1 MASALLA
8 ALLVGA
14 SLVAAQ
20 VDCDGTQYTPGSRFF
35 TDECYQT
42 VQDCIAQFGANA
54 SQIYCQD
61 GPGNLYMEQ
70 QPDNGNNNA
79 YQTGF
84 TDILDFCVLDGWTTG
99 TWFSSNQWYWIAAE
113 DGCYSSNATIPTTG
127 PGFCVQNRDDIL
139 PSCYPQPEE
148 DTGGPLQ
155 VLYTAETANG
165 FKGPGKGWNSWGT
178 QSTPP
183 ANPSY
188 TVFNQD
194 FVYKQCSVLGEPAFR
209 GRQYDICSLD
219 AGWSSGDTDEYGRI
233 TYNTS
238 LFDLPGLAEDLRH
251 LGVKTGVYI
260 IPGLPCN
267 AANKTIKG
275 TNIKI
280 GDVLIGNNDAIGYCD
295 WDFSK
300 DGVQQW
306 HDSLI
311 ELWSSWGISMI
322 KLDFITPG
330 SPQNGANLLCD
341 NSAAVTAFHN
351 AIEKSGKQIR
361 LDLSWKLCRNETT
374 LPFWSGLA
382 ESMRT
387 DQDIDNYGGNT
398 FVAWQQVQ
406 RAIENYRQYILL
418 QKQRKTAI
426 TIYPDMDGLFVAN
439 AQNQTGV
446 DDKSRVTIMSH
457 WIGAAANLILGG
469 DMTNVDDL
477 GLKLLTSDSS
487 SAASRFTA
495 QYPMQPRNPGTGN
508 NLAKQL
514 QAWIAGP
521 SPQGEAY
528 VLITNLGP
536 DQGQGGFNTALNG
549 TQAVTVSLADLGI
562 AGKKWSVTDVWNG
575 NKTMVTDSYTAYLDE
590 NESQFL
596 QFHAR

>member
-1 MASALLA
+1 MASILIATVLA
-8 ALLVGA
+8 GA

-20 VDCDGTQYTPGSRFF
+20 ADCAGTAFEPGSKFM

-42 VQDCIAQFGANA
+42 AQSCIAQLGANA

-61 GPGNLYMEQ
+61 TAGNLFMQQ
-70 QPDNGNNNA
+70 QPDNGNNNE
-79 YQTGF
+79 YQSAF
-84 TDILDFCVLDGWTTG
+84 DDILEFCLLDGSYTG
-99 TWFSSNQWYWIAAE
+99 TWSSGNQWYWMAAE
-113 DGCYSSNATIPTTG
+113 DGCYSSTGNISTSG
-127 PGFCVQNRDDIL
+127 PGYCVQNRDDSINA
-139 PSCYPQPEE
+139 CYPQPDE
-148 DTGGPLQ
+148 DAGGSLQ
-155 VLYTAETANG
+155 VLYTAQTPNG

-178 QSTPP
+178 QATPG

-188 TVFNQD
+188 TVFDQD
-194 FVYKQCSVLGEPAFR
+194 FVYKQCSVLAQPAFKSR
-209 GRQYDICSLD
+209 EYDVCSLD
-219 AGWSSGDTDEYGRI
+219 AGWSTDETDEYGRI
-233 TYNTS
+233 TYNTT

-251 LGVKTGVYI
+251 LGLKTGVYI
-260 IPGLPCN
+260 IPGVPCT
-267 AANKTIKG
+267 AVNKTIKG

-280 GDVLIGNNDAIGYCD
+280 GDVLIGNNDGLDYCD

-311 ELWSSWGISMI
+311 ELWTSWGISMV

-330 SPQNGANLLCD
+330 SPQNGANLVCD
-341 NSAAVTAFHN
+341 NSAAATAFHK
-351 AIEKSGKQIR
+351 AIENSGRQVR
-361 LDLSWKLCRNETT
+361 LDLSWKLCRNETW
-374 LPFWSGLA
+374 LPFWSSVA

-387 DQDIDNYGGNT
+387 DQDIDNYGQNT

-418 QKQRKTAI
+418 QKQRNTAI

-439 AQNQTGV
+439 SQNQTGV

-457 WIGAAANLILGG
+457 WIGAAANLILGS
-469 DMTNVDDL
+469 DMTNVDEL
-477 GLKLLTSDSS
+477 GLKLLTSDA
-487 SAASRFTA
+487 SAASSRFTA

-536 DQGQGGFNTALNG
+536 DQGQGGFGTSLTG
-549 TQAVTVSLADLGI
+549 TQAVTVSWADLGI
-562 AGKKWSVTDVWNG
+562 TGGKWSVTDVWNG
-575 NKTMVTDSYTAYLDE
+575 NKTTATGSYTAYLSE